1 LFTHAIKT
9 RIKNKKIN
17 KINKIKRKKK
27 KKKKKK
33 EEERRRRR
41 IKEKKK
47 KAHIEIIALNISN
60 FTKS

>member
-17 KINKIKRKKK
+17 KINKIKR